1 MVLSVRSLLLSDLWT
16 LRKVFKSARLHSW
29 NCPSPDFRVEFAVT
43 LPFVPRYV
51 SSWPSLTHFYPFF
64 SHISRP
70 WSTFSSSSCSRGS
83 CTHELPVGWKRSS
96 SGRASKNFSSPF
108 GLCSVW
114 TAETRKRSCSRRCV
128 SCRGVVPL
136 DSCLS

>member
-1 MVLSVRSLLLSDLWT
+1 MVLSVRSLLFSDLWT
-16 LRKVFKSARLHSW
+16 LRRVFTCVCLHSW
-29 NCPSPDFRVEFAVT
+29 NCPSPDFLNFAVT
-43 LPFVPRYV
+43 LPFVPRYDN
-51 SSWPSLTHFYPFF
+51 SWPSLTRFYPVC

-96 SGRASKNFSSPF
+96 SGRASRNFSSPF

-114 TAETRKRSCSRRCV
+114 TAETRKHSCSRRSV
-128 SCRGVVPL
+128 SCRGVVL
-136 DSCLS
+136 LGSCLS